1 MEFNPYQPPAQ
12 SFPERIETR
21 PLALPYRLLNGAYAV
36 LAIAATLLLILD
48 GRSVWYDASGL
59 RALLYFHAPVIA
71 FVMTRYA
78 RGGVLVACYGAYALF
93 FVWLLYVLFAR
104 YPDVDRVGLF
114 ITGVN
119 TVGLFWGLQQALRS
133 GAFDD
138 RVPA

>member
-1 MEFNPYQPPAQ
+1 M
-12 SFPERIETR
+12 
-21 PLALPYRLLNGAYAV
+21 

-78 RGGVLVACYGAYALF
+78 RGGVLVACHGAYALF

-104 YPDVDRVGLF
+104 YPDVDHVGLF

-119 TVGLFWGLQQALRS
+119 TVGLFWGLQQAQRS